1 MDDQARLWH
10 QQHRMPK
17 NPTPQE
23 RVEWHVE
30 HGKHCQ
36 CRPIPAGVAM
46 LMKRLGVAMPAQPTD
61 DPDEASSHF
70 SKVE

>member
-1 MDDQARLWH
+1 LPTARPGGNGHCGILVANE
-10 QQHRMPK
+10 QRVPK
-17 NPTPQE
+17 GF
-23 RVEWHVE
+23 VV
-30 HGKHCQ
+30 
-36 CRPIPAGVAM
+36 